1 MWVRV
6 DVDMDLWVLI
16 ISGDA
21 DQSECGTID
30 ELHMWVRVGIGAN
43 CGCGSEWVW
52 VWVCK
57 F

>member
-1 MWVRV
+1 
-6 DVDMDLWVLI
+6 MDLWVLI

-21 DQSECGTID
+21 NQSECGTID

-43 CGCGSEWVW
+43 CGFGSEWVW